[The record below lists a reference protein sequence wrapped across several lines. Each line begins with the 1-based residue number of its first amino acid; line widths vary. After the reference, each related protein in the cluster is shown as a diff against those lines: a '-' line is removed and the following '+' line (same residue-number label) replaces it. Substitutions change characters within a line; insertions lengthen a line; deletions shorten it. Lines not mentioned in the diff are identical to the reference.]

1 MSTPMSH
8 LRSIVDHDGAVIL
21 DSKYNSILTFNATG
35 GYVWEKLQQGHLIE
49 DIVRELAQET
59 MTEIFIVERDVQEFL
74 DDLKSRHLVTT

>member
-21 DSKYNSILTFNATG
+21 DSHYNTILNLNGTG
-35 GYVWEKLQQGHLIE
+35 GYVWGKLQQGLLIE

-59 MTEIFIVERDVQEFL
+59 MTEISIVDRDVREFL
-74 DDLKSRHLVTT
+74 DELKSRHLFAA